1 METVID
7 PNNKHGRCIQIT
19 KMDAEEQ
26 RKVEADRD
34 KLEFD
39 DLDSAVGFAKVIKKI
54 SESRKPVIGKRHIA
68 ALVYFFPMKS
78 IAQNI
83 LNQIARNPGI
93 TYVLL
98 KSS

>member
-1 METVID
+1 MITYTFLFFFSNVKPRFSDEHSCHMETVID

-68 ALVYFFPMKS
+68 ALVYFFP
-78 IAQNI
+78 
-83 LNQIARNPGI
+83 
-93 TYVLL
+93 
-98 KSS
+98 